1 MADKKIS
8 ALTALVGANVASGDV
23 LAVVDVSATETKKIT
38 ATELATYINGVAPA
52 GVTTLDGLGDVLI
65 TSIAVNQTLQYD
77 GSNWVNAAAAASYNP
92 VEAAVFS

>member
-52 GVTTLDGLGDVLI
+52 GGL
-65 TSIAVNQTLQYD
+65 Q
-77 GSNWVNAAAAASYNP
+77 P
-92 VEAAVFS
+92 C